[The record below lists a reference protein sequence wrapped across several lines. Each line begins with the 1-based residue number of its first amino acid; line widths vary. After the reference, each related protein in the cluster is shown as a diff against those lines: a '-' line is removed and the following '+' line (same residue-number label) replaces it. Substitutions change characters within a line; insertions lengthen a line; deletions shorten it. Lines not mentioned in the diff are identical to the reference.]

1 MKLLVSFVSGLL
13 FGLGLILS
21 GMTDPRNIV
30 DFLDVSGAWNPR
42 LLFVM
47 AGAVFVSFFAF
58 RYAGRR
64 SRSMLDEPMQIP
76 TNRKLD
82 MRLVVG
88 ATLFG
93 IGWGL
98 AGYCPGPALA
108 SVATGLM
115 QPLIFVLAMLVGMA
129 CFEVLEQRRKP

>member
-1 MKLLVSFVSGLL
+1 MKLLVSFISGLL

-47 AGAVFVSFFAF
+47 AGAVLVSFFAF

-64 SRSMLDEPMQIP
+64 NRSMLDEPIQIP
-76 TNRKLD
+76 TKRKLD
-82 MRLVVG
+82 MRLIVG

-129 CFEVLEQRRKP
+129 WFEVLEQRRKP

>member
-1 MKLLVSFVSGLL
+1 MKLLVSFISGLL

-30 DFLDVSGAWNPR
+30 DFLDVGGAWNPR

-47 AGAVFVSFFAF
+47 AGAAFVSFFAF
-58 RYAGRR
+58 RFAGRR
-64 SRSMLDEPMQIP
+64 SRSVLDEPMQIP
-76 TNRKLD
+76 TKRKLD